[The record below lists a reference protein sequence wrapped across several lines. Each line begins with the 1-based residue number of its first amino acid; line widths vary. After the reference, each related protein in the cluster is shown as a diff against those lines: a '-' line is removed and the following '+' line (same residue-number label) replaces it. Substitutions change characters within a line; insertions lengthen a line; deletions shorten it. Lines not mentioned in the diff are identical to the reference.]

1 MELHLIELTTKE
13 EMLAQYDV
21 MLHLYTNFTY
31 EKYDAYLTD
40 MIPHN
45 YKQIAVFERDVCVG
59 LSGLWSGTKLW
70 SGKYL
75 EIDNFIV
82 HPDHRKKGIGKMMTD
97 YVDAKAKELGCTMI
111 VLRCFYRKLQC
122 TSFLLQSR
130 IRSQRFS
137 FLKNYQRRR
146 FILRML
152 LLIENSFHKSSRISA
167 SPMVKITI
175 QLSIFVPIDLFKRK

>member
-1 MELHLIELTTKE
+1 MDLHLIELTTKE

-21 MLHLYTNFTY
+21 MLHLYTNFTF

-45 YKQIAVFERDVCVG
+45 YKQIAVFEGDVCVG

-111 VLRCFYRKLQC
+111 VLDAFTGNFNAHRFYYNQGYAPKG
-122 TSFLLQSR
+122 FH
-130 IRSQRFS
+130 
-137 FLKNYQRRR
+137 FLKIIN
-146 FILRML
+146 
-152 LLIENSFHKSSRISA
+152 EDG
-167 SPMVKITI
+167 
-175 QLSIFVPIDLFKRK
+175 LS